1 MIRFS
6 HLAQR
11 IVALAIALAATSA
24 LAAPVALVD
33 DSKVPEAPGL
43 RAEAAVSAPGMRAE
57 SVVTSAPPAAPAAAT
72 LRAGS
77 FSTPLAATARN
88 VAAHAQAD
96 SADPAELLAKQLR
109 SEAEL
114 EATSPARAPK
124 AVRSGEP
131 GERTQTPAAA
141 ERDGLPSPVKESL
154 KAARAWLQTIVPWV
168 FGEPHEQDGATG
180 ALGRSAGLRDPYAL
194 EVNNSGTSTRR
205 AAAHE
210 PGARAEASIQPVA
223 MDRAGHADLWDPV
236 RIAVAWLKTFA
247 AHPVTW
253 LALFLAGLAA
263 MSMRLMKRNAVHG
276 LAKRPQAAIDI
287 PVRHRPSRRSHRSSG
302 SRR

>member
-1 MIRFS
+1 M
-6 HLAQR
+6 AP
-11 IVALAIALAATSA
+11 AIALAAASA
-24 LAAPVALVD
+24 LAAPVALD
-33 DSKVPEAPGL
+33 DGSKVPEAPGL
-43 RAEAAVSAPGMRAE
+43 QAETAVSAPGLRAE

-72 LRAGS
+72 HRADS
-77 FSTPLAATARN
+77 FSTPLAAAARN
-88 VAAHAQAD
+88 NAAHAQAD

-109 SEAEL
+109 SEAES

-141 ERDGLPSPVKESL
+141 EREGLPSPVKESL
-154 KAARAWLQTIVPWV
+154 KAARAWLQTGLPWV
-168 FGEPHEQDGATG
+168 FGEPHEQDGATD
-180 ALGRSAGLRDPYAL
+180 APGRSAGPRDPYAF
-194 EVNNSGTSTRR
+194 EVGNSGTATRR
-205 AAAHE
+205 AAVQE
-210 PGARAEASIQPVA
+210 PGARAEASIQTVA
-223 MDRAGHADLWDPV
+223 MDRAGRADLWDPV
-236 RIAVAWLKTFA
+236 RIAAAWLKTFA

-263 MSMRLMKRNAVHG
+263 MSMRLMKRSAVQG